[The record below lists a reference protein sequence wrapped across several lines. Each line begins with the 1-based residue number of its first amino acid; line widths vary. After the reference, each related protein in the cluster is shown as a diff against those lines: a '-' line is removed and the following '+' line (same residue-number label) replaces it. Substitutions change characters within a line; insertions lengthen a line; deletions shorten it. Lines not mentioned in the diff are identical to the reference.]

1 MRRRLV
7 RSLAGAVA
15 IVLVGGALGVFANAV
30 SGGGIPLI
38 ASDAA
43 PGTPIGLAA
52 ARRVHQPG
60 GATFVD
66 ARPRDAFAA
75 GHIEGALNVPYG
87 ERAGELGKLRR
98 ELPRTR
104 PLVAYC
110 EGGSCTS
117 AFELSV
123 WLGANGWRD
132 VKVLADGYPAWEAA
146 GFPVTQGAA
155 P

>member
-1 MRRRLV
+1 MRQRFV
-7 RSLAGAVA
+7 RSLAGAVV
-15 IVLVGGALGVFANAV
+15 IVLAGGALGVFANAV

-38 ASDAA
+38 AADAA
-43 PGTPIGLAA
+43 PGKAIGLAA
-52 ARRVHQPG
+52 ARQVHRAG
-60 GATFVD
+60 GAAFVD
-66 ARPRDAFAA
+66 ARPRDDYVS

-87 ERAGELGKLRR
+87 ERARELSRLRR

-117 AFELSV
+117 AFELSA
-123 WLGANGWRD
+123 WLAANGWRE
-132 VKVLADGYPAWEAA
+132 VSVLADGYPAWEAA